1 MNKVSQKQLESS
13 HQNAKFEESTN
24 ALVET
29 KNALTEINDLRKR
42 FTIPFVDENKLLSE
56 FNKLEKL
63 KKRSKEQDDRKQKLA
78 VELAMLHGLEN
89 GILLYGVTNDTN
101 SSQGLAKIRQDFI
114 NEYQCKTPSELMLVD
129 RITAAY
135 WRGMRYEM
143 YLNWLIEKEPGKFS
157 FDDLKIRI
165 LKELHKGVDLANRQF
180 ETGLTLLK
188 NLKQP
193 RLNVKVTADN
203 AYVAQN
209 QQVINKGES
218 LKPNDLGEIYEASN

>member
-1 MNKVSQKQLESS
+1 MKDVSKNKLDKP
-13 HQNAKFEESTN
+13 EESTN
-24 ALVET
+24 TLVET

-42 FTIPFVDENKLLSE
+42 FTTPFVDENKLLSE
-56 FNKLEKL
+56 FNKIDKL

-114 NEYQCKTPSELMLVD
+114 SEYKCQTTSELMLVD
-129 RITAAY
+129 RIAIAY

-143 YLNWLIEKEPGKFS
+143 YLNRLIEKEPGNFS
-157 FDDLKIRI
+157 FDELKIRI
-165 LKELHKGVDLANRQF
+165 LKELHKGIDLVNRQF
-180 ETGLTLLK
+180 ETGLALLQ

-193 RLNVKVTADN
+193 KVNVKVTADN
-203 AYVAQN
+203 AYIAQN
-209 QQVINKGES
+209 QQIINTEEINPV
-218 LKPNDLGEIYEASN
+218 LKENH

>member
-1 MNKVSQKQLESS
+1 MKDVSKNKLDKP
-13 HQNAKFEESTN
+13 EESTN
-24 ALVET
+24 TLVET

-42 FTIPFVDENKLLSE
+42 FTTPFVDENQLLNE

-114 NEYQCKTPSELMLVD
+114 SEYKCQTTSELMLVD
-129 RITAAY
+129 RIAIAY

-143 YLNWLIEKEPGKFS
+143 YLNRLIEKEPGNFS
-157 FDDLKIRI
+157 FDELKIRI
-165 LKELHKGVDLANRQF
+165 LKELHKGIDLVNRQF
-180 ETGLTLLK
+180 ETGLALLQ

-193 RLNVKVTADN
+193 KVNVKVTADN
-203 AYVAQN
+203 AYIAQN
-209 QQVINKGES
+209 QQIINTEEINPV
-218 LKPNDLGEIYEASN
+218 LKENH